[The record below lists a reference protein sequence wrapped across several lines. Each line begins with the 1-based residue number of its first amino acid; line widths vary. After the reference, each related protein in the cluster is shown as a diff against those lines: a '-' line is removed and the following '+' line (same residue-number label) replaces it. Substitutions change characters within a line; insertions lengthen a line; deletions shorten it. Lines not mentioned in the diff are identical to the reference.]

1 MEVQSNTTHTD
12 YNYTEIPTSPSSSI
26 PPSIPAI
33 ETESEPHDE
42 DSIYR
47 CDRCRPSHVIIT
59 NNVFFYGDQ
68 SSGGSEKE
76 LQHYKLYVSA
86 NRFVGRN

>member
-59 NNVFFYGDQ
+59 NNVFFMEINHQVAAKKSYNITN
-68 SSGGSEKE
+68 
-76 LQHYKLYVSA
+76 YTSA
-86 NRFVGRN
+86 QTDS